1 MRLLSGPS
9 KGGFKASCSLTIS
22 RNHKTKKF
30 VPFVLTAQCLDEAPI
45 LWLLLG
51 ASKIGVLR
59 SSDLTLVMDFPG
71 GTSSI
76 LTVFFCP
83 YLLTP
88 PPPFANIFRL
98 PPDRHFIF
106 SARKKMGDGSVLRK
120 GRRNK
125 LWLREPTINADW
137 GSAKQNKTRRI
148 PTTKG
153 KKMFFPPA

>member
-1 MRLLSGPS
+1 MDDGKTVAHGRQIFFLPFQKIRRFRQATPHNHKTKFFSLFSDCRECTLAGGRNSHILRLLSGPS

-71 GTSSI
+71 GTSS
-76 LTVFFCP
+76 LPPVFFCP

-88 PPPFANIFRL
+88 PPMTGTFFV
-98 PPDRHFIF
+98 F
-106 SARKKMGDGSVLRK
+106 
-120 GRRNK
+120 
-125 LWLREPTINADW
+125 
-137 GSAKQNKTRRI
+137 
-148 PTTKG
+148 PTTDI
-153 KKMFFPPA
+153 